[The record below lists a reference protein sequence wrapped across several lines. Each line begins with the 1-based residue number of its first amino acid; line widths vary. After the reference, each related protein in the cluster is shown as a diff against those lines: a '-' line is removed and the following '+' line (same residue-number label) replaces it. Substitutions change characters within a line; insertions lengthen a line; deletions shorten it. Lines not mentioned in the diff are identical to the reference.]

1 MQLPDV
7 NLDAIPDLALRQLVA
22 QLRNLIEAQAAEI
35 AALRAENQQLRDA
48 LARLKGSS
56 GKPAIKPSVQ
66 PPLPDYASEVERQIR
81 TPRGKS
87 KKNATLTVTREERC
101 VVDQATLPPD
111 ARFNGT
117 RAVLVQDL
125 VTL

>member
-22 QLRNLIEAQAAEI
+22 QLLNLIEAQAAEI
-35 AALRAENQQLRDA
+35 AALRAENQQLRDE

-66 PPLPDYASEVERQIR
+66 PP
-81 TPRGKS
+81 
-87 KKNATLTVTREERC
+87 
-101 VVDQATLPPD
+101 PPD
-111 ARFNGT
+111 HAAGSAAGRLPRRLWTHPPRSGAGP
-117 RAVLVQDL
+117 RPG
-125 VTL
+125 